1 MVIKKGVSAMS
12 NQVEAL
18 VQDILKNA
26 KETGLKIRK
35 KPKNKK

>member
-1 MVIKKGVSAMS
+1 MS